1 MNKNKKNSNKIKIL
15 IVILLLLITT
25 GCTTSL
31 TDKNKKPVRNAETG
45 QNLTKNIICQPTNK
59 KTIE

>member
-31 TDKNKKPVRNAETG
+31 TDKNKKAVEDMIKRLTQQEKNERRN
-45 QNLTKNIICQPTNK
+45 QNG
-59 KTIE
+59 